1 MSTYKF
7 KCYFNLYVTILAFS
21 FVLFQDLVD
30 NPQYSLILLN
40 DTASVS
46 FFSNADMAT
55 RPDLATI
62 WQRTENNRDNFP
74 STLQTVDKLII
85 ENPFIVY
92 FGSKIYFSITLENF
106 PCLIQATSKILAS
119 VSIALHYNKS

>member
-1 MSTYKF
+1 
-7 KCYFNLYVTILAFS
+7 
-21 FVLFQDLVD
+21 LVE

-40 DTASVS
+40 DTASIS

-62 WQRTENNRDNFP
+62 WKRTEKNQNNFP
-74 STLQTVDKLII
+74 TTLQTLDKLII

-92 FGSKIYFSITLENF
+92 FGSKISFSITLENF
-106 PCLIQATSKILAS
+106 PCLIHATSKILAS
-119 VSIALHYNKS
+119 VSIALY

>member
-1 MSTYKF
+1 
-7 KCYFNLYVTILAFS
+7 
-21 FVLFQDLVD
+21 
-30 NPQYSLILLN
+30 
-40 DTASVS
+40 
-46 FFSNADMAT
+46 MAT

-62 WQRTENNRDNFP
+62 WQRTENNPDNFP